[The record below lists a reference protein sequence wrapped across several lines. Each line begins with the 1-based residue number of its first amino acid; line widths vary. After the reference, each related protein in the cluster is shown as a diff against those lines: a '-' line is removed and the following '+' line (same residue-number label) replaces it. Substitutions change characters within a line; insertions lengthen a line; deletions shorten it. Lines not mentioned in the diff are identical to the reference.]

1 MQSGCG
7 SHWKC
12 GRTLHCHAHLD
23 TFYVNEM
30 AYTLT
35 DTRRAEYRRT
45 TQRSNERKR
54 LAMVEGLIE
63 PVHPVNVP
71 RFNPNMLMPQL
82 PANGLRALS
91 MFSGGGGLDLGFERA
106 GFAHAA
112 SYEILDICGETL
124 LHNRPDW
131 TVHAGEGGDVRN
143 VDWGRYRG
151 QVDLIHGGPPCQPFS
166 VAGHQRGAE
175 DKRNQ
180 WPSFIKAV
188 LAIKPRVFVA
198 ENVPGL
204 LNPKFKEF
212 VRETIEAPLQG
223 EYTLHRF
230 IMRAEEF
237 GVPQIRKRV
246 FIVGFRNQRDHARF
260 IPPDA
265 THGTDSED
273 ARPLMTVRQALGLPP
288 IGHDGVAPTLRSGF
302 TGPRSCTGVVNSK
315 ASMDVWGQL
324 QVWPNGV
331 QSDRLKASLFPPENG
346 HFRMSVQDCALL
358 QGFPVEWTFKGA
370 VYQQLGQI
378 GNSVCPPVA
387 YQVAVSVLKSTQ

>member
-1 MQSGCG
+1 
-7 SHWKC
+7 
-12 GRTLHCHAHLD
+12 
-23 TFYVNEM
+23 M

-54 LAMVEGLIE
+54 LALVEGLIE

-71 RFNPNMLMPQL
+71 RFNPNTLMPQL

-91 MFSGGGGLDLGFERA
+91 LFSGGGGLDLGFERA
-106 GFAHAA
+106 GFTHVA
-112 SYEILDICGETL
+112 SYEILGICGETL

-131 TVHAGEGGDVRN
+131 AVHAGSDGDVRK

-175 DKRNQ
+175 DERNQ

-204 LNPKFKEF
+204 LNPKFREF
-212 VRETIEAPLQG
+212 VRETIELPLRG

-246 FIVGFRNQRDHARF
+246 FIVGFRNGQDHDCFA
-260 IPPDA
+260 PPSA
-265 THGTDSED
+265 THTSDLDNRDELN
-273 ARPLMTVRQALGLPP
+273 PITTVREALGLPP
-288 IGHDGVAPTLRSGF
+288 IEHDGVAPTLRSGF

-315 ASMDVWGQL
+315 ASMQVWGDL

-331 QSDRLKASLFPPENG
+331 QGDRVKASLFPPENG
-346 HFRMSVQDCALL
+346 HFRMSVQDCSLL
-358 QGFPVEWTFKGA
+358 QGFPPEWEFKGA

-387 YQVAVSVLKSTQ
+387 YQVAASILNSIG

>member
-1 MQSGCG
+1 
-7 SHWKC
+7 
-12 GRTLHCHAHLD
+12 
-23 TFYVNEM
+23 M

-35 DTRRAEYRRT
+35 QTRRAEYRRT

-54 LAMVEGLIE
+54 LALVEGLIA
-63 PVHPVNVP
+63 PVHAVNTP
-71 RFNPNMLMPQL
+71 RFDPNELMPQL
-82 PANGLRALS
+82 PSNGLRALS
-91 MFSGGGGLDLGFERA
+91 MFTGGGGLDLGFERA
-106 GFAHAA
+106 GFDHVAA
-112 SYEILDICGETL
+112 YEILSICGETL
-124 LHNRPDW
+124 RHNRPDW
-131 TVHAGEGGDVRN
+131 TIHAGAQGDVQQ
-143 VDWGRYRG
+143 VDWKRYRG
-151 QVDLIHGGPPCQPFS
+151 RVDLIHGGPPCQPFS

-175 DKRNQ
+175 DERNM

-212 VRETIEAPLQG
+212 VHETIEAPLKG
-223 EYTLHRF
+223 HYKLHRF
-230 IMRAEEF
+230 IMQAERF

-246 FIVGFRNQRDHARF
+246 FIIGFREAKDFARYV
-260 IPPDA
+260 PPSP
-265 THGTDSED
+265 THTTDFELIGALS
-273 ARPLMTVRQALGLPP
+273 PSMTVRSALGLPD
-288 IGHDGVAPTLRSGF
+288 IGIDGIAPTLRSGF

-315 ASMDVWGQL
+315 ASLEVWGEL

-331 QSDRLKASLFPPENG
+331 QSDRVKASLFPPENG

-358 QGFPVEWTFKGA
+358 QGFPAEWEFKGA

-387 YQVAVSVLKSTQ
+387 YHVAASILNALS

>member
-1 MQSGCG
+1 
-7 SHWKC
+7 
-12 GRTLHCHAHLD
+12 
-23 TFYVNEM
+23 M

-35 DTRRAEYRRT
+35 LERRAEYRRT
-45 TQRSNERKR
+45 TQRSNARKR
-54 LAMVEGLIE
+54 LALVEGALE

-71 RFNPNMLMPQL
+71 RFDPGELMPVL
-82 PANGLRALS
+82 PPNGMRALS

-112 SYEILDICGETL
+112 SYEILDICGVTL

-131 TVHAGEGGDVRN
+131 NVYAGRMKGDVQQ
-143 VDWGRYRG
+143 VDWAQYRD

-175 DKRNQ
+175 DERNM

-188 LAIKPRVFVA
+188 LAIRPRVFVA

-204 LNPKFKEF
+204 LNPKFSEF
-212 VRETIEAPLQG
+212 VKQTIELPLRG
-223 EYTLHRF
+223 HYHLHRF
-230 IMRAEEF
+230 IMQAEQF

-246 FIVGFRNQRDHARF
+246 FIVGFRDIEDHACF
-260 IPPDA
+260 VLPTPTHTVLPDPDGA
-265 THGTDSED
+265 LSTCI
-273 ARPLMTVRQALGLPP
+273 TVREALGLPE
-288 IGHDGVAPTLRSGF
+288 IGVDGIAPTLRSGF

-315 ASMDVWGQL
+315 ASLEAWGRM

-331 QSDRLKASLFPPENG
+331 QSDRVKASLFPPENG
-346 HFRMSVQDCALL
+346 HFRLSVQDCALL
-358 QGFPVEWTFKGA
+358 QGFPAEWEFKGA

-378 GNSVCPPVA
+378 GNSVAPPVA
-387 YQVAVSVLKSTQ
+387 YHVARSILDALV